1 MHESLTR
8 VIDTIADVL
17 RITGGL
23 IDWTSRYPGDV
34 VDEDTQSLF
43 RELVA
48 TTLRHTFMAHLAAEL
63 VQIEQTLYSIIDV
76 DRSWALGGR
85 SSSSRNNDDPL
96 PSSTGTELV
105 IDNDVLYE
113 LDSSVTRS
121 DSERLTKEST
131 PSTKSMST
139 SSLGG
144 FDTDSAMSMSMSA
157 GLGAAAPPLPRNG
170 SRSGSG
176 SESRLMSGWTADDR
190 GEDLGFARWAHAF
203 AFVVNSDPRV
213 FAVELTRM
221 QWRLFSDIRV
231 S

>member
-1 MHESLTR
+1 MLIVS
-8 VIDTIADVL
+8 

-48 TTLRHTFMAHLAAEL
+48 IILRHAFMAHLAAEL
-63 VQIEQTLYSIIDV
+63 VQIEQTLYSTVDI

-85 SSSSRNNDDPL
+85 LPSSRKNDDPL

-113 LDSSVTRS
+113 LDSSATPS
-121 DSERLTKEST
+121 ESERLTKEST

-144 FDTDSAMSMSMSA
+144 FDTDSAMSMSV
-157 GLGAAAPPLPRNG
+157 GLGTAVPPLPRNG
-170 SRSGSG
+170 SGSGSG
-176 SESRLMSGWTADDR
+176 SESRLMGAWTADDR
-190 GEDLGFARWAHAF
+190 GEDLGFARWAQAF

-221 QWRLFSDIRV
+221 QWGLFSDIRV